1 MDQGGEGMR
10 VIVDCGATK
19 SDWCFRTADGVLRH
33 CYTEGM
39 NFAHMPP
46 PVLQEVARKAAG
58 MLGSGV
64 EEIYVFAAGIVDL
77 PSPVLEPVFPQAR
90 IEYASDLVAAA
101 RAVCGH
107 APGIAA
113 ILGTGSNS
121 CLFDGSAIVRQI
133 PGGGYILGDEGSAA
147 ALGRRFVSDYIKKL
161 VPDAVASAFAEKFP
175 ADYASLVQ
183 RVYRE
188 SAPARFLGSIAPF
201 LLERYEDPYVEA
213 LVDENF
219 RAFFSRMVLRYGEDL
234 PVGVVGGFGYACRP
248 ILRRLSAEAGVRL
261 QTFLPSPM
269 DGLAEYYGI

>member
-1 MDQGGEGMR
+1 MK

-19 SDWCFRTADGVLRH
+19 SDWCFRGADGQIRH

-46 PVLQEVARKAAG
+46 PVLKEVAIRGAG
-58 MLGSGV
+58 FLGGGV
-64 EEIYVFAAGIVDL
+64 EEIHVFAAGIVGK
-77 PSPVLEPVFPQAR
+77 PEPVLEEVFPDAR
-90 IEYASDLVAAA
+90 IDYASDLEGAA
-101 RAVCGH
+101 RAVCGR
-107 APGIAA
+107 APGIVA

-121 CLFDGSAIVRQI
+121 CLYDGRAIVRQI

-161 VPDAVASAFAEKFP
+161 VPDAVASAFAGKFP
-175 ADYASLVQ
+175 SDYPSLVQ

-188 SAPARFLGSIAPF
+188 NAPARFLGSIAPF
-201 LLERYEDPYVEA
+201 LLERYEDPYVGA

-219 RAFFSRMVLRYGEDL
+219 RAFFSRMVLRFGEDL

-248 ILRRLSAEAGVRL
+248 ILRRLSAEAGVRI